1 MKHQTKLHA
10 VPEIEGLSF
19 RGFRGEVDY
28 TAMMTILDG
37 SDVFDEIEQVNSLE
51 NIQRSYSHLTNCDPF
66 RDILLAEMSDEPIAY
81 CRV

>member
-1 MKHQTKLHA
+1 MKHTELHA

-28 TAMMTILDG
+28 SAMTTILDG

-66 RDILLAEMSDEPIAY
+66 RDMLFAEMSDEPIAY